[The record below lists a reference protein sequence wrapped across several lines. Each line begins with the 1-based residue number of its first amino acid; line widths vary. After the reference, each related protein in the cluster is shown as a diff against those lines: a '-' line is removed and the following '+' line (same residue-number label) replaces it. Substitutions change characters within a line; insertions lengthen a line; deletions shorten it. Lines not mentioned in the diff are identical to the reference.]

1 MATTTD
7 PTTHLLDVPG
17 ARLCYETSGTGPLLL
32 LVGAPM
38 GSRGFATITPLLA
51 EHFTVVTYDPR
62 GILRST
68 PEDPAAEVPL
78 DVLTDDV
85 HRLLAALGDAPAYVF
100 GSSGGASIGLSLLT
114 RHPGQVRA
122 LVAHEPPLV
131 ELLPEREELVA
142 ALEEVAEAYAGQ
154 GLGEALKKYAALTGV
169 ERFSRPPGGGRH
181 EVTDLETFTP
191 PADVRAIL
199 GRFFLH
205 ILRPTACYR
214 PDLAALR
221 AVSAR
226 IVVAGGTESAGQLS
240 HRAAT
245 ALAAELGSD
254 LAGFPGDHT
263 GFQGEPEP
271 FVRLLRQVL
280 TGTA

>member
-7 PTTHLLDVPG
+7 PTARTLDVPG
-17 ARLCYETSGTGPLLL
+17 ARICYETSGTGPLLL

-68 PEDPAAEVPL
+68 VEDPDAEVTL
-78 DVLTDDV
+78 DLLTDDV
-85 HRLLAALGDAPAYVF
+85 HRLLEALGGEPAYVF
-100 GSSGGASIGLSLLT
+100 GSSGGASIGLALAAG
-114 RHPGQVRA
+114 HPAQVRT
-122 LVAHEPPLV
+122 LVAHEAPLV
-131 ELLPEREELVA
+131 ELLPDRAELRA
-142 ALEEVAEAYAGQ
+142 GIEEVYATYAGE
-154 GLGEALKKYAALTGV
+154 GRNAALKKYAALTGV

-181 EVTDLETFTP
+181 EVTDLESFTP
-191 PADVRAIL
+191 PDDVRAIL
-199 GRFFLH
+199 DRFFLH
-205 ILRPTACYR
+205 ILRPTALHR

-221 AVSAR
+221 AVADR
-226 IVVAGGTESAGQLS
+226 IVVAGGTAAEGQLS
-240 HRAAT
+240 HRSAT
-245 ALAAELGSD
+245 ALAEELGTK
-254 LAGFPGDHT
+254 LFEFPGDHT

-280 TGTA
+280 TETA

>member
-7 PTTHLLDVPG
+7 PTSHLLDLPG

-68 PEDPAAEVPL
+68 VDDQDAEVTL
-78 DVLTDDV
+78 DLLTDDV
-85 HRLLAALGDAPAYVF
+85 GHLLAALGDEPAYVF
-100 GSSGGASIGLSLLT
+100 GSSGGASIALALLT
-114 RHPGQVRA
+114 RYPRRVRA
-122 LVAHEPPLV
+122 VVAHEAPLV
-131 ELLPEREELVA
+131 ELLPDGEQLRA
-142 ALEEVAEAYAGQ
+142 ALEEVCDTYAGT
-154 GLGEALKKYAALTGV
+154 GRNEALKKYAALTGV

-181 EVTDLETFTP
+181 EVTDLESFTP
-191 PADVRAIL
+191 PDDVRAIL
-199 GRFFLH
+199 DRFFLH

-221 AVSAR
+221 AAAAPV
-226 IVVAGGTESAGQLS
+226 VVAGGTDSKGQLS
-240 HRAAT
+240 HRAAAALAGELGT
-245 ALAAELGSD
+245 ALVD
-254 LAGFPGDHT
+254 FPGDHT

>member
-1 MATTTD
+1 MATTTE
-7 PTTHLLDVPG
+7 PTSHLLDLPG

-68 PEDPAAEVPL
+68 VEDQDAEVTL
-78 DVLTDDV
+78 DLLTDDV
-85 HRLLAALGDAPAYVF
+85 GHLLAALGDEPAYVF
-100 GSSGGASIGLSLLT
+100 GSSGGASIALALLT
-114 RHPGQVRA
+114 RYPRLVRA
-122 LVAHEPPLV
+122 VVAHEAPLV
-131 ELLPEREELVA
+131 ELLPDGEQLRA
-142 ALEEVAEAYAGQ
+142 ALEEVCDTYAGT
-154 GLGEALKKYAALTGV
+154 GRNEALKKYAALTGV

-181 EVTDLETFTP
+181 EVTDLESFTP
-191 PADVRAIL
+191 PDDVRAIL
-199 GRFFLH
+199 DRFFLH

-221 AVSAR
+221 AASAPV
-226 IVVAGGTESAGQLS
+226 VVAGGTDSKGQLS

-245 ALAAELGSD
+245 ALAGELGTALVD
-254 LAGFPGDHT
+254 FPGDHT
-263 GFQGEPEP
+263 GFQGEPKP